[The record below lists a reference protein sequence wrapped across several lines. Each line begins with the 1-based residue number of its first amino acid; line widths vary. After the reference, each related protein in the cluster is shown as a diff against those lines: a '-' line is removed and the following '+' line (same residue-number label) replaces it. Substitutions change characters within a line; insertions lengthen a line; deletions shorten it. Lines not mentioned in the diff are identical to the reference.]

1 MNSFQISYLILLYV
15 SMWSLKEIRAEI
27 FTSTFEK
34 EYLVYTSY
42 NMTKE
47 LEIHFE
53 KNDLNNK
60 ETKK

>member
-1 MNSFQISYLILLYV
+1 MNSFQKSFLISLFL
-15 SMWSLKEIRAEI
+15 SMTRKVTRAEI
-27 FTSTFEK
+27 FTSTFEM

>member
-1 MNSFQISYLILLYV
+1 MLILIKDFL
-15 SMWSLKEIRAEI
+15 ML
-27 FTSTFEK
+27 TLTTFEM

-47 LEIHFE
+47 LEIHFD